1 MYSIVGNKQKMKP
14 YNQKLSFLFLIL
26 FPLSILGQECNC
38 KETLDWAK
46 STFEKN
52 DAGFKYILNK
62 KGEQSYRT
70 HNQLFFDKVNKIN
83 THRECEK
90 IVRMWFSFFRKSH
103 IQFEYVGESEPPIKK
118 HHEPI
123 KVININEKIKSSSA
137 YKLHTKFLNSSKP
150 FIELLNKNTLYLRIP
165 SFNGS
170 QKQYI
175 DSLISINRSKILS
188 TENLII
194 DIRNGTGGNDNSYEE
209 LIPLI
214 YTNPIRMHT
223 IEYLSTPLNN
233 QRMLDFATNTGMAL
247 QFGLNST
254 KEEMEKYQVDY
265 DTLSNHLGEFVNL
278 NSFDVRTTKMDTIY
292 EFPKN
297 IGIMINQNNVST
309 DEQFLLEAKQSKK
322 VKLFGRTTKG
332 GLDFSNL
339 NLVVSPNED
348 YILVYTLSK
357 SLRVPNLV
365 VDDIGIT
372 PDYFIDKEIP
382 DYKWIEFVDE
392 ILNE

>member
-1 MYSIVGNKQKMKP
+1 MKP
-14 YNQKLSFLFLIL
+14 NNQKKFFIFLIL
-26 FPLSILGQECNC
+26 LPFTILGQECNC

-46 STFEKN
+46 NTFEQN

-62 KGEQSYRT
+62 KGEQSYKI
-70 HNQLFFDKVNKIN
+70 HNQFFFDKVNKIN

-90 IVRMWFSFFRKSH
+90 IVKNWFSFFRKSH

-118 HHEPI
+118 NNAPI
-123 KVININEKIKSSSA
+123 KVKNTNEKIKNSSA
-137 YKLHTKFLNSSKP
+137 YKMHTRYLNSSKP
-150 FIELLNKNTLYLRIP
+150 FIESLNKNTLYLRIP
-165 SFNGS
+165 SFNGN

-175 DSLISINRSKILS
+175 DSLISINHSKILS

-194 DIRNGTGGNDNSYEE
+194 DIRNGTGGNDNSYKE

-214 YTNPIRMHT
+214 YTNPIRIPT
-223 IEYLSTPLNN
+223 VEFLSTPLNN

-254 KEEMEKYQVDY
+254 KEEMEKYQIDF
-265 DTLSNHLGEFVNL
+265 DTLSNHLGKFVNL
-278 NSFDVRTTKMDTIY
+278 NSFDVRITKMDTIY
-292 EFPKN
+292 KFPKN

-339 NLVVSPNED
+339 NLAVSPNED

-382 DYKWIEFVDE
+382 DYKWIEFVSD